1 MNVGLFAVP
10 GFLGVVLVVLML
22 LMRRSSTGERPFR
35 PGFVTGIV
43 GRKGHGKTLF
53 VTHELLRHVGRK
65 HKCQKCSIDQGR
77 TVVHVGRIAANFKL
91 RVPANLREYVSHV
104 TRWEDLEDL
113 QHGTLCAID
122 EAHMDGWMPAKA
134 GKQLDPYV
142 RWVLA
147 QCRKLEV
154 ELLWSCQHEDRVALE
169 GRRQTDEIGICRKGL
184 MRRMAVRFYEP
195 EDARK
200 KDVKPS
206 WTYRYKVTK
215 RVAAAYNT
223 YELIPYAGHQAAVP
237 PTQEG
242 AAAEAVAEI
251 PRTVTTASGTRR
263 LS

>member
-1 MNVGLFAVP
+1 MFAIP
-10 GFLGVVLVVLML
+10 AFLGAVLVVLML
-22 LMRRSSTGERPFR
+22 LMRRSSTGDRPFR

-65 HKCQKCSIDQGR
+65 HKCQKCSIEQDR
-77 TVVHVGRIAANFKL
+77 NVFHVGRIAANFKL
-91 RVPANLREYVSHV
+91 QVEPKLRQYVAPV
-104 TRWEDLEDL
+104 ITRWEDLERL
-113 QHGTLCAID
+113 EHGTLAAID

-134 GKQLDPYV
+134 GKQLDPYI

-169 GRRQTDEIGICRKGL
+169 GRRQTDELGVCRKGL
-184 MRRMAVRFYEP
+184 LRRMSVRFYEP

-200 KDVKPS
+200 KDVKPA

-215 RVAAAYNT
+215 RVARAYNT
-223 YELIPYAGHQAAVP
+223 YELIPYSGTQAAAAPAKPGPAAVP
-237 PTQEG
+237 
-242 AAAEAVAEI
+242 
-251 PRTVTTASGTRR
+251 TVVVGPQGIVEKRHIA
-263 LS
+263 

>member
-1 MNVGLFAVP
+1 MQLGFFAVP
-10 GFLGVVLVVLML
+10 AFLGVVLLVLMV
-22 LMRRSSTGERPFR
+22 LMRRSSTGDRPFR

-65 HKCQKCSIDQGR
+65 HKCWKCTIETGR
-77 TVVHVGRIAANFKL
+77 TVHHVGRIAANFRLKVEPQL
-91 RVPANLREYVSHV
+91 RQYVSHV
-104 TRWEDLEDL
+104 SRWEDLEDL

-154 ELLWSCQHEDRVALE
+154 ELLWSCQHEDRIALE

-184 MRRMAVRFYEP
+184 ARRMSVRFFEP

-215 RVAAAYNT
+215 RVAQTYNT
-223 YELIPYAGHQAAVP
+223 YELIPYSGTETAEQPTKSVPAVR
-237 PTQEG
+237 PT
-242 AAAEAVAEI
+242 V
-251 PRTVTTASGTRR
+251 VTTPRGTEPYRHIA
-263 LS
+263 